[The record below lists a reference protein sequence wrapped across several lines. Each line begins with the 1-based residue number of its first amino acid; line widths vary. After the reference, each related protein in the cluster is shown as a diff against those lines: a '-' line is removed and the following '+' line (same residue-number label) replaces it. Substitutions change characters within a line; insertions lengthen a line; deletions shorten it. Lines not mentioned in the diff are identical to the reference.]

1 MWCLTNGVCT
11 LHLQE
16 GEVERCKSCELVYHK
31 ACFKKMDTCP
41 CGVHLGA
48 RSIRSTNDVSAPPN
62 NLVQQGTESKSSI
75 GFLSGLLSKASSS
88 KFWGHKENDTVIP
101 MGSLPSS
108 SRWLISLWNFCLLL
122 SFYQIFWFTD
132 WTFIIWETLVILII
146 PLIFYCK
153 DWLVY
158 GWKWVKSLFLSLVRF
173 IFGCIVLYL

>member
-1 MWCLTNGVCT
+1 MVETISKKIVDHITDECLICYDVGVPCGARQACDDPSS
-11 LHLQE
+11 LIFPFQE

-108 SRWLISLWNFCLLL
+108 SR
-122 SFYQIFWFTD
+122 
-132 WTFIIWETLVILII
+132 
-146 PLIFYCK
+146 
-153 DWLVY
+153 
-158 GWKWVKSLFLSLVRF
+158 
-173 IFGCIVLYL
+173 